1 MLTITVPTK
10 VPYDVQIG
18 SGLLDGVGAKIQ
30 VLERTK
36 DPLELELMKKIRGV
50 FDPEGILNPGRV
62 VRYPGDVWQNP
73 KEAWD

>member
-1 MLTITVPTK
+1 M
-10 VPYDVQIG
+10 
-18 SGLLDGVGAKIQ
+18 
-30 VLERTK
+30 LERTK

-62 VRYPGDVWQNP
+62 VRYPEDVWQNP